1 MRRNDEL
8 LTDILYFVA
17 VICAF
22 GLCVGASMVVV
33 APEVAF
39 SAAFAYASEHVPILR
54 EFIEDLNNFPTQ

>member
-8 LTDILYFVA
+8 LTDIVYFV
-17 VICAF
+17 VIIWSF
-22 GLCVGASMVVV
+22 GLIVGASMLLV
-33 APEVAF
+33 APEFAF